1 MIKDKDIL
9 DVLNNVKDPELGV
22 SIVKLGMVKKVEV
35 ENDKV
40 FIEVELTTPACPL
53 GNQIEKSV
61 KEAVTKAYPNLNVE
75 VKLSAKTTSRLI
87 APEDILPTVKN
98 VIAIASG
105 KGGVGKTTLACNL
118 ALALSKF
125 NVKVGLLDGDIY
137 GPSIPTML
145 KINEPV
151 RSNGVKLIPPISHNI
166 KVMSIGF
173 FITEDTP
180 LIWRG
185 PILAN
190 VLRQMIMDVD
200 WGELDYLIVDLP
212 PGTGDVPLTLAQT
225 LPLTGVIIVT
235 TPQDAAVKIASKAL
249 TMFKKLNV
257 EILGVVENMSYY
269 LCEKCG
275 NKNYI
280 FGSEGAREMAKKYNV
295 SFLGEIP
302 FDPEI
307 RIRSDEGK
315 LALLFNSESPSSKAY
330 INLAMQVAARVS
342 VINYSKYLSKKI

>member
-1 MIKDKDIL
+1 M
-9 DVLNNVKDPELGV
+9 
-22 SIVKLGMVKKVEV
+22 
-35 ENDKV
+35 
-40 FIEVELTTPACPL
+40 
-53 GNQIEKSV
+53 
-61 KEAVTKAYPNLNVE
+61 
-75 VKLSAKTTSRLI
+75 
-87 APEDILPTVKN
+87 LPTVKN
-98 VIAIASG
+98 IIAIASG

-125 NVKVGLLDGDIY
+125 GAKVGLLDGDIY
-137 GPSIPTML
+137 GPSIPRML
-145 KINEPV
+145 KVDEPV
-151 RSNGVKLIPPISHNI
+151 RSNGVKLIPPVSYNI

-173 FITEDTP
+173 FITDDTP

-190 VLRQMIMDVD
+190 VLRQMITDVE

-235 TPQDAAVKIASKAL
+235 TPQDAAVKIATKAL
-249 TMFKKLNV
+249 LMFKKLNV

-269 LCEKCG
+269 ICEHCG

-280 FGSEGAREMAKKYNV
+280 FGSGGAKEMAKNYNV
-295 SFLGEIP
+295 PFLGEVP

-307 RIRSDEGK
+307 RMKSDEGK
-315 LALLFNSESPSSKAY
+315 LAMLYNSETPSSKAY
-330 INLAMQVAARVS
+330 IDLSMQVAARVS
-342 VINYSKYLSKKI
+342 IINYTKYLSKKI